1 MNMWFFDH
9 VDIKKENIHIPDG
22 TLKPELIT

>member
-1 MNMWFFDH
+1 MHENLFNH

-22 TLKPELIT
+22 TLIKE